1 MAQNS
6 PRLEGEARQNEERYG
21 GMSDLTVGELYR
33 DRLLIEATDL
43 IVRARSLPDLFKE
56 LAPRILNLTGCEFLK
71 FSLHD
76 PRQNCMITHYWK
88 RNQESGQFDAF
99 AVDDCVSGWVWKQ
112 QEALTIPDI
121 EKEKRFP
128 HCVQELR
135 KHGVRSY
142 IVLPLNTAANHF
154 GAIGLGKSVPN
165 ALGATDMQFFQRV
178 AFMVSLALENQEAR
192 RAAEQQRERAW
203 KRRL

>member
-1 MAQNS
+1 
-6 PRLEGEARQNEERYG
+6 
-21 GMSDLTVGELYR
+21 MSDSTVGERYR
-33 DRLLIEATDL
+33 DQLLIETTDL

-56 LAPRILNLTGCEFLK
+56 IAPRILNLTGCEFLK

-88 RNQESGQFDAF
+88 RSHESGQLDAF
-99 AVDDCVSGWVWKQ
+99 PVDECVSGLVWKQ
-112 QEALTIPDI
+112 QEALAIPDI

-142 IVLPLNTAANHF
+142 IVLPLSAGANRF
-154 GAIGLGKSVPN
+154 GALGLGKSAPE
-165 ALGATDMQFFQRV
+165 ALAPGDMQFFHRV

-192 RAAEQQRERAW
+192 RAAEQERER
-203 KRRL
+203 LQ